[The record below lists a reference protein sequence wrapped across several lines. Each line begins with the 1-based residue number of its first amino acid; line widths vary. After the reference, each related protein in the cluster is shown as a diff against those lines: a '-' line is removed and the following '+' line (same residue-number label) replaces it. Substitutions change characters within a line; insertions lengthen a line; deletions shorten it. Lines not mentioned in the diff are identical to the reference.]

1 MAVETLVQYRYDN
14 DSQLAH
20 ASFQLRRRRD
30 VSHSNASGL
39 SCNYRRE
46 TRDGQPRVME
56 HWTSDG
62 ENFHFRYDFK
72 NRISW
77 AVDVL
82 SRGLEVHYNEDH
94 RVFAGRDYGG
104 ERYAIEIEIDDNG
117 NMTGLTLPD
126 GNRLTFKYDEYAR
139 LVEETDPLG
148 RTVSYSYHQLTT
160 LVWWFQSRCKLWINK
175 MLSEKIV
182 NFCKTQGWWFD
193 DASPEYEV
201 ELQKLGVD
209 VSSDFAEFY
218 LHAEDGP
225 TFIQKGKEIYQVC
238 WFSKNSNYDLALK
251 RAHETLNLPK
261 EYLPLD
267 SFEGEG
273 GFFYN
278 KVSGEVVE
286 LSLGQDL
293 TDFTQGKLK
302 PQWSSFNKF
311 LEMYFGLI

>member
-1 MAVETLVQYRYDN
+1 
-14 DSQLAH
+14 
-20 ASFQLRRRRD
+20 
-30 VSHSNASGL
+30 
-39 SCNYRRE
+39 
-46 TRDGQPRVME
+46 
-56 HWTSDG
+56 
-62 ENFHFRYDFK
+62 
-72 NRISW
+72 
-77 AVDVL
+77 
-82 SRGLEVHYNEDH
+82 
-94 RVFAGRDYGG
+94 
-104 ERYAIEIEIDDNG
+104 
-117 NMTGLTLPD
+117 
-126 GNRLTFKYDEYAR
+126 
-139 LVEETDPLG
+139 
-148 RTVSYSYHQLTT
+148 
-160 LVWWFQSRCKLWINK
+160 
-175 MLSEKIV
+175 MLSEKVV

-209 VSSDFAEFY
+209 LSSDFAEFY
-218 LHAEDGP
+218 LHTEDGP

-251 RAHETLNLPK
+251 RAHETLKLPK

-293 TDFTQGKLK
+293 TDFKQGKLK